1 MVYNEVYLHNTL
13 ILISVIRV
21 KGSDACLCAEE
32 GLVEDRECSADKQMY
47 LKEFLSWM
55 TFSFRISFS
64 SMFSK
69 LYPLPPFFPS
79 LVIFFLP
86 SYFLAKVC
94 LYWCLDI
101 C

>member
-1 MVYNEVYLHNTL
+1 MFECV
-13 ILISVIRV
+13 
-21 KGSDACLCAEE
+21 EE
-32 GLVEDRECSADKQMY
+32 GLVEYRECSMNKQMY
-47 LKEFLSWM
+47 LKEFLSWI

-79 LVIFFLP
+79 FVISFLP
-86 SYFLAKVC
+86 SCFLAKVY

-101 C
+101 F